1 MIVGLDLDLIFA
13 TTKVEIKSD
22 SQLVV
27 TWIQREY
34 EARDEHMACYLA
46 IMEARLRVLDK

>member
-1 MIVGLDLDLIFA
+1 MIVGLDLDLMFA
-13 TTKVEIKSD
+13 TTKVEIKSV

-27 TWIQREY
+27 RWIQRKY

-46 IMEARLRVLDK
+46 IVEARLRVLDK